1 VEGRD
6 IVKYGETRQ
15 PAGEESP
22 TIRSVSHPD
31 AVVATYS
38 SCVDECFPARLGHR
52 EASVRQANPGDELS
66 GDSGGSIVSGHV
78 QPRL

>member
-1 VEGRD
+1 MWKDGSD

-31 AVVATYS
+31 AVVATTYS
-38 SCVDECFPARLGHR
+38 SCVDECFPATLGHR
-52 EASVRQANPGDELS
+52 EASVRQANPGEELW
-66 GDSGGSIVSGHV
+66 
-78 QPRL
+78 RFR